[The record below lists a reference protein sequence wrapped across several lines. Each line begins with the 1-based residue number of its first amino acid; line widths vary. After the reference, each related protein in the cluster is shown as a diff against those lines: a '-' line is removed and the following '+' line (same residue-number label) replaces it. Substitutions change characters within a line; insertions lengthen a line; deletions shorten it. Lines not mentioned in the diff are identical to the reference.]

1 MGRRLA
7 LRTTRVGRIRGMGRM
22 FSGSAQRL
30 MLLALT
36 ASLSA
41 MLVGFGNP
49 RQATPDL
56 AGTGSAPAPD
66 SVGHMHI
73 EGALDMGTLALL
85 QRALKEVRTRGGD
98 RLVIEIDT
106 PGGPIEVMWLMAK
119 AIDEAVRDGVLVV
132 AWVNDRALSAGVLV
146 SMACERVYMRQRATI
161 GSAQPVIT
169 LPGGIAPLPEAG
181 GLREK
186 WTSSL
191 RAQFRACAEWRGRS
205 AVLAEAMVDAQIEAR
220 LIELDGESLIV
231 SGKEY
236 DDLQERNAY
245 VVFHRTIC
253 ESGELLNL
261 TANEALEYGF
271 VEGLAETFDEV
282 LEMVG
287 AHGASVLEIER
298 ARSEDLLGALNQIG
312 FLLVAAGLILAFI
325 ELKVPGF
332 GVPGI
337 LSIVCFGLLFTGRY
351 MVGLADIPH
360 IVLAAVGLICI
371 AVDIF
376 LLPGTLWLGLAGG
389 ALLLTGLLLGELGPG
404 FSLDNPLDRD
414 LGFDA
419 IFRLVMTA
427 LGAILG
433 AWFVGRFLPE
443 TPLFGRMVLR
453 ADGPDPGFAAAVPEV
468 DPVSAKHIPRVGDHG
483 TALTALRPVGKVEL
497 DGFTGRDFEAR
508 ASGDALELGAPVRVT
523 EVSGGRLVVDEREA
537 GA

>member
-1 MGRRLA
+1 MRSDI
-7 LRTTRVGRIRGMGRM
+7 TPRV
-22 FSGSAQRL
+22 A
-30 MLLALT
+30 LLALLV
-36 ASLSA
+36 SLSA
-41 MLVGFGNP
+41 LLVGFRGP
-49 RQATPDL
+49 RQER
-56 AGTGSAPAPD
+56 SEPADPGVA
-66 SVGHMHI
+66 SSGGAVGHMRI
-73 EGALDMGTLALL
+73 AGALDLGTLALL
-85 QRALKEVRTRGGD
+85 QRALGEVRASGGD

-106 PGGPIEVMWLMAK
+106 PGGPVDIMWLMAK

-146 SMACERVYMRQRATI
+146 SLACERVYMRQRATI

-205 AVLAEAMVDAQIEAR
+205 PVLAEAMVDEQIEVR
-220 LIELDGESLIV
+220 LIEVDGESRIV

-236 DDLQERNAY
+236 DDLQEKNTY
-245 VVFHRTIC
+245 VLFRRTLC
-253 ESGELLNL
+253 ERGELLNL
-261 TANEALEYGF
+261 TANEALEHRF
-271 VEGLAETFDEV
+271 VEGLAESLDEV
-282 LEMVG
+282 LEKIG
-287 AHGASVLEIER
+287 ARGASVVRIER

-337 LSIVCFGLLFTGRY
+337 LSVLCFGLLFTGRY

-360 IVLAAVGLICI
+360 IVLAAVGIICI

-389 ALLLTGLLLGELGPG
+389 GLLLGGLLLGELGPG
-404 FSLDNPLDRD
+404 FSLANPLDRD

-419 IFRLVMTA
+419 VFRLVMTA

-433 AWFVGRFLPE
+433 AWFVGRFLPD
-443 TPLFGRMVLR
+443 TPIFRRMVLG
-453 ADGPDPGFAAAVPEV
+453 ADGAASAFGAAVPEV
-468 DPVSAKHIPRVGDHG
+468 DSAARERVPRVGDHG
-483 TALTALRPVGKVEL
+483 TALTPLRPVGKVQLEGL
-497 DGFTGRDFEAR
+497 EQRDFEAR
-508 ASGDALELGAPVRVT
+508 ASGDALEAGASVRVT
-523 EVSGGRLVVDEREA
+523 EVSGGRLVVDELEA
-537 GA
+537 EA